1 MPADD
6 RAVKMERMS
15 TVSVSNGIVQVPGA
29 QLYYETRGTGPL
41 LVMVGNPMDANPFG
55 PLAELLAIDHTVV
68 TTDPRGINRSP
79 VDDPAQD
86 VAAEL
91 RAEDL
96 SGLLSHLGG
105 GPAAVFGSS
114 GGAVSAL
121 ALAVAHPEQAHTV
134 IAHEPPLHQMLP
146 DRDRHEEAVEDMIA
160 TYLRGDIGGAWGRFL
175 ADANIVMPA
184 GDTGPAL
191 PPEPDPQAA
200 ADEKFFFEHLLRPT
214 TRWKPDLDAL
224 RTGST
229 KIVVGI
235 GERSTGQLCDRTS
248 TALAA
253 AIGVQPT
260 HFPGG
265 HVGFVENPDAF
276 AARLRAALRKD

>member
-1 MPADD
+1 M
-6 RAVKMERMS
+6 
-15 TVSVSNGIVQVPGA
+15 I
-29 QLYYETRGTGPL
+29 
-41 LVMVGNPMDANPFG
+41 GNPMDANPFA
-55 PLAELLAIDHTVV
+55 PLAELMATDHTVV

-79 VDDPAQD
+79 VDDATRDVPAE
-86 VAAEL
+86 VRAA
-91 RAEDL
+91 DL
-96 SGLLSHLGG
+96 SGLISHLGG

-121 ALAVAHPEQAHTV
+121 ALAVSHSDQVHTV
-134 IAHEPPLHQMLP
+134 IAHEPPLHHLLP
-146 DRDRHEEAVEDMIA
+146 DRDRHEAAVEDMIA
-160 TYLRGDIGGAWGRFL
+160 TYLRGDIAGAWGRFL
-175 ADANIVMPA
+175 ADANIVMST
-184 GDTGPAL
+184 GQTGPAL

-214 TRWKPDLDAL
+214 SRWKPDLDAL

-235 GERSTGQLCDRTS
+235 GESSTGQLCDRTS

-253 AIGVQPT
+253 TIGVQPT

-276 AARLRAALRKD
+276 AVGLRVALRKP

>member
-1 MPADD
+1 
-6 RAVKMERMS
+6 MS
-15 TVSVSNGIVQVPGA
+15 TLPVTTGTLQAPGA
-29 QLYYETRGTGPL
+29 QLYYEVRGTGPL
-41 LVMVGNPMDANPFG
+41 LILIGNPMDANPFT
-55 PLAELLAIDHTVV
+55 PLAEVLATDHTVV

-79 VDDPAQD
+79 ADDPTQD

-96 SGLLSHLGG
+96 SRLLAHLAT

-121 ALAVAHPEQAHTV
+121 ALAVAHPDQ
-134 IAHEPPLHQMLP
+134 HEA
-146 DRDRHEEAVEDMIA
+146 AVDDMIA

-175 ADANIVMPA
+175 ADANIVMTA

-191 PPEPDPQAA
+191 PPTPDPQAA

-214 TRWKPDLDAL
+214 TRWKPDLEAL
-224 RTGST
+224 RAGPTR
-229 KIVVGI
+229 IVVGI
-235 GERSTGQLCDRTS
+235 GESSSGQLCDRAS

-253 AIGVQPT
+253 GIGVEPT
-260 HFPGG
+260 YFPGG

-276 AARLRAALRKD
+276 AARLRVALGEA

>member
-1 MPADD
+1 MRRSRWIACPTIP
-6 RAVKMERMS
+6 V
-15 TVSVSNGIVQVPGA
+15 TTGTVQVPGA
-29 QLYYETRGTGPL
+29 QLYYEVRGTGPM
-41 LVMVGNPMDANPFG
+41 LVMIGNPMDANPFA
-55 PLAELLAIDHTVV
+55 PLAELLAGDHTVV

-79 VDDPAQD
+79 VDDPTQD

-96 SGLLSHLGG
+96 SSLLSHLATGS
-105 GPAAVFGSS
+105 AAVFGSS

-121 ALAVAHPEQAHTV
+121 ALAVAHPDQVHTV
-134 IAHEPPLHQMLP
+134 VAHEPPLHQVLA
-146 DRDRHEEAVEDMIA
+146 DRDEHEAAVDDMVA

-191 PPEPDPQAA
+191 PAEPDPQAA
-200 ADEKFFFEHLLRPT
+200 ADERFFFEHLLRPT
-214 TRWKPDLDAL
+214 TRWNPDFDAL

-235 GERSTGQLCDRTS
+235 GESSTGQLCDRTS

-253 AIGVQPT
+253 DIGVQPI

-265 HVGFVENPDAF
+265 HVGFAENPGAF
-276 AARLRAALRKD
+276 AARLRVALGEA